1 MFPDRPLLVSS
12 NCTTAPWLLRKA
24 VGDFVGIA
32 GYQGDWGDRG
42 IIKGYFFFTLAN
54 FILEPSLVR
63 EMGRGD

>member
-1 MFPDRPLLVSS
+1 MTCNFRPGKVESS
-12 NCTTAPWLLRKA
+12 LGRGN
-24 VGDFVGIA
+24 GGIGGIA